1 MRRQA
6 HHEQALEH
14 IEPVLEDAL
23 RQRGLSEIVLLMK
36 LAKRWPDIAGPHLAL
51 VSHPVRVRF
60 QELLINVDDALWHQ
74 QMTFYRTQLLQNI
87 RDVLGEVP
95 ITSLRFTLPTSSLP
109 RRFSVPSVARPPVE
123 LVSLTH
129 EEERQIEE
137 GTASIADPA
146 LREAVRRAWRRG
158 WQVKR

>member
-95 ITSLRFTLPTSSLP
+95 ITSLRFTLPTSARPGRS
-109 RRFSVPSVARPPVE
+109 SVPPVAGPPLE
-123 LVSLTH
+123 LVPLTH
-129 EEERQIEE
+129 EEECQIEE